1 MRQDS
6 IVAPKHRAASC
17 AAMPHSPGSRP
28 ANLER
33 ASRAA
38 PLAALVFACCL
49 APGPAEFAQEW
60 PARPLRVIIPYP
72 PGDTGDVIVRLIS
85 SQLAQ
90 RLGQPLVADNR
101 AGASGQ
107 VGLELAAR
115 ALPDGYTI
123 TVGQAGNVAAAP
135 HTARTL
141 GYDPLRDFAP
151 IALVARNHLA
161 LAVHPSTPYRSV
173 PELISWAKANPGRVT
188 FASNGEGGFPHLSFE
203 LFRVQAGFTYLHV
216 PYKGSAPAV
225 ADLVGGQ
232 VDSAMAA
239 YTTLAA
245 HARAGKVR
253 MLAITHDTRM
263 SAVPDVPT
271 IGEFVPGYSS
281 YGWFG
286 FLGPAGLP
294 APIVRRL
301 NEEINRAVRQPEI
314 AERMAAA
321 GLDAVTDSPQ
331 AFNELIRRE
340 HAKYGKLTRAIGYK
354 PQ

>member
-1 MRQDS
+1 MTPNRS
-6 IVAPKHRAASC
+6 AVAARLASVLLVPTALALTAAS
-17 AAMPHSPGSRP
+17 P
-28 ANLER
+28 AQ
-33 ASRAA
+33 
-38 PLAALVFACCL
+38 
-49 APGPAEFAQEW
+49 AQAW
-60 PARPLRVIIPYP
+60 PARPVRVIIPYP

-123 TVGQAGNVAAAP
+123 SVGQAGNVAAAP
-135 HTARTL
+135 HTARKL
-141 GYDPLRDFAP
+141 GYDPLRDFTP

-161 LAVHPSTPYRSV
+161 LAVHPSTPYRTV
-173 PELISWAKANPGRVT
+173 PELISWAKANPGKLT

-253 MLAITHDTRM
+253 MLAITHDARM
-263 SAVPDVPT
+263 GAVPDVPT

-281 YGWFG
+281 HGWFG

-294 APIVRRL
+294 APIVSRL
-301 NEEINRAVRQPEI
+301 NEEINRAVRLPEI
-314 AERMAAA
+314 ADRMSTA
-321 GLDAVTDSPQ
+321 GLDAVAESPK
-331 AFNELIRRE
+331 AFGELIRAE
-340 HAKYGKLTRAIGYK
+340 HAKYGKLTRAIGFK

>member
-1 MRQDS
+1 MSPTSTSRRRP
-6 IVAPKHRAASC
+6 VRTAAVL
-17 AAMPHSPGSRP
+17 AV
-28 ANLER
+28 L
-33 ASRAA
+33 ASGTAAA
-38 PLAALVFACCL
+38 PDAL
-49 APGPAEFAQEW
+49 AQEW
-60 PARPLRVIIPYP
+60 PSRPLRVIIPYP
-72 PGDTGDVIVRLIS
+72 AGDTGDVIVRLIS

-90 RLGQPLVADNR
+90 RLGQPVVADNR

-115 ALPDGYTI
+115 AQPDGHTLS
-123 TVGQAGNVAAAP
+123 VGQAGNVAAAP
-135 HTARTL
+135 HTARKL

-161 LAVHPSTPYRSV
+161 LAVHPSTPYRTV
-173 PELISWAKANPGRVT
+173 PELISWAKSNPGKLT
-188 FASNGEGGFPHLSFE
+188 FGSNGEGGFPHLSFE

-216 PYKGSAPAV
+216 PYKGSGPAV
-225 ADLVGGQ
+225 ADVIGGQ
-232 VDSAMAA
+232 VNAVMAA

-253 MLAITHDTRM
+253 MLAITHDARM

-281 YGWFG
+281 HGWFG

-294 APIVRRL
+294 APIVNRL
-301 NEEINRAVRQPEI
+301 NEEINRAVRLPEI
-314 AERMAAA
+314 AERMTAA
-321 GLDAVTDSPQ
+321 GLDAVTEPPK
-331 AFNELIRRE
+331 AFGELIRAE
-340 HAKYGKLTRAIGYK
+340 HAKYGKLTRAIGFK